1 MRKIGIITDSVANLD
16 SKIVTERNIKVLPLK
31 ISIGRQTYR
40 DGVDL
45 TAGEFYRLLEKTE
58 DIPSVEPPDSGEFLE
73 IFETVRNEGYEG
85 AVCILSSSSMTQ
97 SYSASCE
104 ARDLIRPFPV
114 VVIDSRTSTM
124 SQGFMVLEAVT
135 AAEEG
140 LAITD
145 VVERVWKLRS
155 MVQFYGLVGML
166 HYLVRCKRLG
176 KFSAYLRALF
186 NIKPII
192 TINSEDGTIHS
203 IARVKSREQG
213 IRYFLKKI
221 DGEMASGK
229 KDLHVAVVHA
239 DEKEEAEKLVES
251 ISKRYKCKDIFIQE
265 LTPAIGCVT
274 GPGVIGVN
282 FYVD

>member
-16 SKIVTERNIKVLPLK
+16 PKIVEERNIKVIPLK
-31 ISIGRQTYR
+31 ISIGRQTFR

-45 TAGEFYRLLEKTE
+45 TAGDFYRLLEKTE

-97 SYSASCE
+97 SYSAACE

-124 SQGFMVLEAVT
+124 SQGFMVLEAVK

-145 VVERVWKLRS
+145 VVEKVWNLRTK
-155 MVQFYGLVGML
+155 VNFYGLVGML

-176 KFSAYLRALF
+176 KFSAYLRALC

-213 IRYFLKKI
+213 IKYFLKKI
-221 DGEMASGK
+221 EVAMASGEK
-229 KDLHVAVVHA
+229 GLHIAVVHA
-239 DEKEEAEKLVES
+239 AESEEAEKLVKS
-251 ISKRYKCKDIFIQE
+251 ISELYKCKEIFIQE

-282 FYVD
+282 FYVE